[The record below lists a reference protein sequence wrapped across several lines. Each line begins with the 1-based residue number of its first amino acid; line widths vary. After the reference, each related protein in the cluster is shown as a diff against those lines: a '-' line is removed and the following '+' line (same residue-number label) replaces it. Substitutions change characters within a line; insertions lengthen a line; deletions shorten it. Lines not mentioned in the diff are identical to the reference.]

1 MTDEGSSCVFCL
13 GGRVSVLQ
21 VSLWLYVCIYIYSIL
36 FFVYICFYLLLCPD
50 HVFIVSR
57 APSSYKICKSSLLS
71 LTTVI
76 KIAKGPLTSE
86 LEIFDGDHLLECTI
100 YEISPGTHLYC
111 IVCQYVQKNAIV
123 VQLPGLSILHIITL
137 LKRCVCVCVTG
148 WTILK
153 QKQTWFPL
161 TYPITS
167 IKTSFDMMPGLLEP
181 RLSKRNYQIPSWELT
196 YLISPSK
203 GTFEDDFPFPQVG

>member
-1 MTDEGSSCVFCL
+1 M
-13 GGRVSVLQ
+13 
-21 VSLWLYVCIYIYSIL
+21 YIYIYSIL
-36 FFVYICFYLLLCPD
+36 FFCIHLFLPV
-50 HVFIVSR
+50 VVSR
-57 APSSYKICKSSLLS
+57 SCIHCFQGALKLQDLQVFLTKPYYSNKDRQRSTYLGAGDIWWWPFAWMYNIRNFSGNTPVLHCLSVCPEKCHCRPTTWPQYPSHHHAP
-71 LTTVI
+71 
-76 KIAKGPLTSE
+76 
-86 LEIFDGDHLLECTI
+86 
-100 YEISPGTHLYC
+100 
-111 IVCQYVQKNAIV
+111 QK
-123 VQLPGLSILHIITL
+123 
-137 LKRCVCVCVTG
+137 VCVCVTG